1 MRKKV
6 ISAILS
12 IAMLISTCCATSSA
26 YVEEAV
32 EHQIGYLIDDEGNVQ
47 EVYAEIVDTPMLLDA
62 TTDEY
67 QVTYEYAI
75 AATDYTLEA
84 NPNGYGISVFLTIRY
99 RQRNTPAE
107 VLLTSISGEWEITD
121 SRCSV
126 TESNLHYGCTGVST
140 NVQSGYCAVNNGF
153 VKNTGFSQYA
163 LKSDDVLVGSS
174 VGAYIC
180 FKMLM
185 GTSRQY
191 TFVAPNF
198 VCGGLEDDF
207 SCPIC

>member
-1 MRKKV
+1 MWQKGGSKPRTK
-6 ISAILS
+6 
-12 IAMLISTCCATSSA
+12 
-26 YVEEAV
+26 
-32 EHQIGYLIDDEGNVQ
+32 
-47 EVYAEIVDTPMLLDA
+47 
-62 TTDEY
+62 
-67 QVTYEYAI
+67 
-75 AATDYTLEA
+75 
-84 NPNGYGISVFLTIRY
+84 
-99 RQRNTPAE
+99 
-107 VLLTSISGEWEITD
+107 GET
-121 SRCSV
+121 V

-180 FKMLM
+180 FKLLM
-185 GTSRQY
+185 GTSRPY